1 MAGRLLALFATAV
14 VVVGGAEGV
23 LGARATA
30 TNTSLVNTQLAK
42 TQLPCG
48 RDDRERVVDPRPGA
62 PATPLVPQGA
72 MSLTVCSY
80 NGPNA
85 TPATPEFGLLGAY
98 RTGDAATIAHLT
110 ARLDAIRPTPS
121 GEVFSCPAD
130 LGDALILNFHYG
142 SASVAVTV
150 DPTGC
155 NSISSGSIKRLG
167 RDAPVIRQIEQLVQP
182 VALNWATVSGHTR
195 LCGGPITP
203 SGKTRCWTSADHD
216 VSYVEAINSS
226 GRVAATTQ
234 LRRGRF
240 RFRIASPGSYTF
252 KLLANRTLNNVV
264 LSRTKATVKAGHTTK
279 IVLLV
284 PVP

>member
-14 VVVGGAEGV
+14 VAVGGVEGV
-23 LGARATA
+23 LGVRATA
-30 TNTSLVNTQLAK
+30 STQL
-42 TQLPCG
+42 TNSQLPCG

-62 PATPLVPQGA
+62 PATPLVPHGA
-72 MSLTVCSY
+72 LSLTVCSY

-98 RTGDAATIAHLT
+98 RTGDAATIAHL
-110 ARLDAIRPTPS
+110 AIRLDAIQPTPS

-130 LGDALILNFHYG
+130 FGRELILNFHYD
-142 SASVAVTV
+142 SVSVAVTV

-167 RDAPVIRQIEQLVQP
+167 RDAPVIGQIERLVQP

-203 SGKTRCWTSADHD
+203 SGKTRCWTGADRN
-216 VSYVEAINSS
+216 VSYVEAVNSS
-226 GRVAATTQ
+226 GRIAATTQ

-240 RFRIASPGSYTF
+240 HFRVASPGAYTF
-252 KLLANRTLNNVV
+252 KLVANRTLNSVV
-264 LSRTKATVKAGHTTK
+264 LSRTNATVKVGRTAK
-279 IVLLV
+279 IVLLI

>member
-1 MAGRLLALFATAV
+1 
-14 VVVGGAEGV
+14 
-23 LGARATA
+23 
-30 TNTSLVNTQLAK
+30 
-42 TQLPCG
+42 
-48 RDDRERVVDPRPGA
+48 VVDPRPGA

-85 TPATPEFGLLGAY
+85 SPATPEFGLLGAY
-98 RTGDAATIAHLT
+98 RTGDAATIAHLAT
-110 ARLDAIRPTPS
+110 QLDAIRPTPS
-121 GEVFSCPAD
+121 GEIFSCPAD
-130 LGDALILNFHYG
+130 FGRELILNFHYG

-167 RDAPVIRQIEQLVQP
+167 RDAPVIGQIERLVQP

-203 SGKTRCWTSADHD
+203 SGKTRCWTGADQN

-226 GRVAATTQ
+226 GRIAATAH
-234 LRRGRF
+234 LRHGRF
-240 RFRIASPGSYTF
+240 HFRIAGLGPYTF
-252 KLLANRTLNNVV
+252 KLVGNRTVNNVD
-264 LSRTKATVKAGHTTK
+264 LSRTAATVKVGRTTR
-279 IVLLV
+279 IVLLI